1 MKGEKR
7 FFAVALCALSS
18 LLFVL
23 CANML
28 AAQFGVT
35 EAGTGECR
43 IVADA
48 EHEDEG
54 GESNKD
60 ANVEEYYR
68 DKQQEGEGEV
78 TGEEYERAPSDS
90 EEQPATQWP
99 SDEENFPVN
108 PGGDDDIASLSVTRC
123 KAKSLMKMN
132 QTSMS

>member
-1 MKGEKR
+1 MKRKKR
-7 FFAVALCALSS
+7 FSAVALCALSS
-18 LLFVL
+18 LLYVL
-23 CANML
+23 LANTL

-35 EAGTGECR
+35 EVGIEEHR
-43 IVADA
+43 IVAGA
-48 EHEDEG
+48 EHKDEG
-54 GESNKD
+54 EGSNKD
-60 ANVEEYYR
+60 ANVEQYYR
-68 DKQQEGEGEV
+68 EKQQEGEGKV